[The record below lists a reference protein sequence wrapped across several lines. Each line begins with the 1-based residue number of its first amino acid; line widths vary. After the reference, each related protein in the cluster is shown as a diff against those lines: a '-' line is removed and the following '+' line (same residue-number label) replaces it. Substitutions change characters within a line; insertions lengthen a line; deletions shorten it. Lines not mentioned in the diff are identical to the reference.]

1 MAKLRL
7 GYLVPIALGL
17 NLGILINTFVA
28 SRVVVEGVSM
38 KPMYK
43 NGDVLLIN
51 KLSKAERGDIITFNR
66 NGKYLIKRVIGMPGD
81 TVSIA
86 NSKVSVN
93 GKVLKEDYINEKT
106 FDGGNL
112 EGMEIKLSDE
122 EYFVMGD
129 NRNESMDSRHF
140 GVVKEDSIF
149 GIKMLDLRKG

>member
-1 MAKLRL
+1 
-7 GYLVPIALGL
+7 
-17 NLGILINTFVA
+17 
-28 SRVVVEGVSM
+28 
-38 KPMYK
+38 
-43 NGDVLLIN
+43 
-51 KLSKAERGDIITFNR
+51 
-66 NGKYLIKRVIGMPGD
+66 MPGD

-149 GIKMLDLRKG
+149 GIKM

>member
-81 TVSIA
+81 TVS
-86 NSKVSVN
+86 VN